1 MSLSAKPA
9 ELAEKRLVVA
19 LLEGVYPPGGA
30 LPGERDLAVQLGVTR
45 PTMREALQRL
55 SRDGWLL
62 IQQGKPTIVND
73 FWRDGGLNVLGA
85 LANHREHL
93 SPQFITNLLEV
104 RLDLAPSYARLAT
117 LIDPAAALELLAA
130 WPELDETAEAYADF
144 DWQVHR
150 ALTSASAN
158 PIYSLILNGFA
169 SLAAVLALYYFSFP
183 AGRAASRDYY
193 AALEAAIRAGDPATA
208 EAVTRAAMRRSLE
221 LWAAQVALDPQTD
234 PLTQPYKG

>member
-1 MSLSAKPA
+1 MSDHAKPA

-19 LLEGVYPPGGA
+19 FLEGAYPPGSA

-85 LANHREHL
+85 LASHREHL

-104 RLDLAPSYARLAT
+104 RLDLAPSYARQAAALG
-117 LIDPAAALELLAA
+117 PAAALEALAA
-130 WPELDETAEAYADF
+130 WPELAETAEAYAAF
-144 DWQVHR
+144 DWELHR

-169 SLAAVLALYYFSFP
+169 SLAAVLALFYFSFP

-193 AALEAAIRAGDPATA
+193 AGLEGAIRAGDPAAA
-208 EAVTRAAMRRSLE
+208 ETVTRAAMRRSLD
-221 LWAAQVALDPQTD
+221 LWNAQVAIDPHTD
-234 PLTQPYKG
+234 PLTHAYKG